1 MQSTKN
7 EFFIFMIRMDKAIVE
22 ATMKNIIEM
31 ESLISEQVRI
41 INEYVVHV
49 ALIKKVVEKYDK
61 LEWTE
66 EQTRL
71 ENLHQTTQLL
81 SSIKK

>member
-1 MQSTKN
+1 MS
-7 EFFIFMIRMDKAIVE
+7 KAIVE
-22 ATMKNIIEM
+22 ATMKNIIEA

-41 INEYVVHV
+41 INEYVVHF

-71 ENLHQTTQLL
+71 ENLRQTTQLL

>member
-1 MQSTKN
+1 MS
-7 EFFIFMIRMDKAIVE
+7 KAIVE
-22 ATMKNIIEM
+22 ATMKNIIEA
-31 ESLISEQVRI
+31 ESIISEQVKI

-49 ALIKKVVEKYDK
+49 ALTKKVVEKYDK